1 MPSLHAAYPFML
13 MLFFWPAGKLAR
25 FLLGAYT
32 LAMAFALVYGGE
44 HFVVDILVGWAMALA
59 AYALVGQVPRTVRS
73 KLRSQT
79 LDTASGRAR

>member
-13 MLFFWPAGKLAR
+13 MLFFWSAGKLAR
-25 FLLGAYT
+25 ILLGAYT

-59 AYALVGQVPRTVRS
+59 AYALVDRALQV
-73 KLRSQT
+73 LR
-79 LDTASGRAR
+79 APGRRHVAPNPGLTR